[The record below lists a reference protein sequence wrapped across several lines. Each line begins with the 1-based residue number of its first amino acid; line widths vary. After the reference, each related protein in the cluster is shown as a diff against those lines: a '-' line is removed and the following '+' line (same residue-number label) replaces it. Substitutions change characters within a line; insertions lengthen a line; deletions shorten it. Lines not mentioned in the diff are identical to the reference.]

1 LILSLWDD
9 SVSKVWS
16 LEIFFGISSFLWRN
30 SSFIIVESKEIL
42 EWLLDIDLLLSLKGV
57 TKFGVKDLHVIFS
70 INSNAFFIPSVDF
83 IKGWPFACVWDSSM
97 LH

>member
-16 LEIFFGISSFLWRN
+16 LEIFFGISSVLWRN
-30 SSFIIVESKEIL
+30 SSFIIVESEEIL

-83 IKGWPFACVWDSSM
+83 IKGWPFACVWNSSM

>member
-57 TKFGVKDLHVIFS
+57 TKFGVKDLHVIFGV
-70 INSNAFFIPSVDF
+70 NSNTFFIPSVDF
-83 IKGWPFACVWDSSM
+83 IQGWPSACVWDSSM